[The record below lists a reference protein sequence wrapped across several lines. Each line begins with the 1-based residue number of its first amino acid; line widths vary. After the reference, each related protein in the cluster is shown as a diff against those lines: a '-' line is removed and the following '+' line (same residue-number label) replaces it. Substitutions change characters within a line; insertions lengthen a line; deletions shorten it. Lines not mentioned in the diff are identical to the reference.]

1 MKYFLLIFLCFTFVG
16 CTTISRTKKLE
27 KQIAD
32 LQETILKK
40 NEDIK
45 IKEDK
50 LKEEELEANRLRKE
64 LERFGVF

>member
-1 MKYFLLIFLCFTFVG
+1 VG